1 MTPGKNMTR
10 RPHHYGLVFLII
22 LLFVAPVGIL
32 VLQSFGGMPPFP
44 RLMPQAPNLSF
55 WSRLSSTPFLW
66 TALLTSAGY
75 SFLAVLLALVLT
87 YSPARYL
94 AWNDPP
100 GRALWEALLT
110 APAVL
115 PVLTTALGL
124 HLSFTFFRWT
134 DSFLSVVVILTFY
147 SYPYM
152 LRALTAGFEILGPEN
167 GRCAKNL
174 GASPWTIFR
183 RVELPRMIFPIIS
196 GGSVVFLAA
205 FSDFFVVFLFGG
217 GRIRSF
223 TGMLMPALGSSNQ
236 GGASA
241 LTLVF
246 LLIPLLMFGLLEG
259 LFFLWSRRR
268 GITA

>member
-1 MTPGKNMTR
+1 M
-10 RPHHYGLVFLII
+10 FLIV
-22 LLFVAPVGIL
+22 LLFAAPAGIL
-32 VLQSFGGMPPFP
+32 VLQSFGGIPPFP
-44 RLMPQAPNLSF
+44 RLLPQAPNISF
-55 WSRLSSTPFLW
+55 WSRLFSTPFLGI
-66 TALLTSAGY
+66 AVLTSAGY
-75 SFLAVLLALVLT
+75 SILAVFLSLALT

-94 AWNDPP
+94 AWNNPH

-134 DSFLSVVVILTFY
+134 DSFLSVIVVLTFY

-152 LRALTAGFEILGPEN
+152 LRSLTAGFEILGPES
-167 GRCAKNL
+167 GLCAKNL
-174 GASPWTIFR
+174 GASPWTVFR
-183 RVELPRMIFPIIS
+183 RVELPRMIFPVIT

-223 TGMLMPALGSSNQ
+223 TGILMPALGSPSQ
-236 GGASA
+236 GQASA

-246 LLIPLLMFGLLEG
+246 LVVPLLMFSLLEG
-259 LFFLWSRRR
+259 IFFHWSRRK
-268 GITA
+268 GIST